1 MNYEETLQYLYN
13 QLPVF
18 QQTGAS
24 AYKPGLGNSLALD
37 EYFGHPHTRFRTIH
51 IGGTNGKGS
60 TSHLLAAILQK
71 SGYKVGLYTSP
82 HLVDFRERIRVN
94 GKMIPKSYIMDFT
107 SKHLEAT
114 RHIAPSFF
122 ELTMMMAFCYFASE
136 NIDVAIIEVGLGGR
150 LDSTN
155 IITPDLS
162 VITNISFD
170 HMQFLGNTLADIARE
185 KAGII
190 KPCIPVVIGESE
202 GEVKQ
207 IFSNTAD
214 NRNAEI
220 HFADI
225 ENDIT
230 ESILS
235 DSGQWTFESVRY
247 PNLKGELGGYCQEK
261 NAATVL
267 TAVSLLKQS
276 GYNIPANAIYEGF
289 AHVVEITGLQGRW
302 QKTSTSPLTICD
314 TGHNTG
320 GMQYIVRQ
328 LRQTACKQL
337 RIIIGMVND
346 KDVSGVLKML
356 PREAIYYF
364 TQASVKRALPAQE
377 IQQIAAIHGLKG
389 DYFPSVETAYR
400 QAVSDSD
407 KEDFIFVG
415 GSTFIV
421 ADFLAAI
428 R

>member
-1 MNYEETLQYLYN
+1 
-13 QLPVF
+13 
-18 QQTGAS
+18 
-24 AYKPGLGNSLALD
+24 
-37 EYFGHPHTRFRTIH
+37 
-51 IGGTNGKGS
+51 
-60 TSHLLAAILQK
+60 
-71 SGYKVGLYTSP
+71 
-82 HLVDFRERIRVN
+82 
-94 GKMIPKSYIMDFT
+94 
-107 SKHLEAT
+107 
-114 RHIAPSFF
+114 
-122 ELTMMMAFCYFASE
+122 
-136 NIDVAIIEVGLGGR
+136 
-150 LDSTN
+150 DSTN

-214 NRNAEI
+214 NRNADI

-230 ESILS
+230 ESTLS

-276 GYNIPANAIYEGF
+276 GYNIPANAVYEGF

-302 QKTSTSPLTICD
+302 QKTSVSPLTICD

-328 LRQTACKQL
+328 LKQTACKQL

-389 DYFPSVETAYR
+389 DYFPSVGTAYC

-421 ADFLAAI
+421 ADF
-428 R
+428 